1 MKKAIYLNLQRIDRY
16 SGYQKKIKS
25 QIEAFKKNGV
35 EIELIDQKSLKE
47 QDFKKTIFST
57 YKRRKQILKYC
68 EKRIHEIKPDFMY
81 VRYPC
86 GDPCYYN
93 FVKKYGKMI
102 ISEHQTIEPLELKTE
117 GKKFKLLLEKYYG
130 KKILKKIK
138 AIVAVTEEVG
148 NYQLKRSGKDLQLY
162 VLGNGIDPDTIE
174 YSKKHPEFTNAL
186 NLLIVAN
193 INIWHGIDRVIKGI
207 AEYKGDIKVTFHIV
221 GGGQLIGELM
231 GLAKDLNVTEQVV
244 FHGPLKGQE
253 LENIYD
259 ICHVGI
265 SSLGI
270 HRIGLKEGA
279 VLKSREYCAKGMPF
293 VYSFK
298 DPDFTENN
306 EFSLRFKQNEEGIN
320 VNRIVNFYK
329 ALGQNSGY
337 KKVIRSFVVDN
348 LTWERKIKSF
358 IKFLK

>member
-1 MKKAIYLNLQRIDRY
+1 
-16 SGYQKKIKS
+16 
-25 QIEAFKKNGV
+25 
-35 EIELIDQKSLKE
+35 
-47 QDFKKTIFST
+47 
-57 YKRRKQILKYC
+57 LKYC
-68 EKRIHEIKPDFMY
+68 EKRIEDIKPAFLY

-86 GDPCYYN
+86 GDPCYYK
-93 FVKKYGKMI
+93 FVKKYGNII
-102 ISEHQTIEPLELKTE
+102 ISEHQTIEHLELEVESKR
-117 GKKFKLLLEKYYG
+117 FKGLLEKYYG
-130 KKILKKIK
+130 KKILKRIK
-138 AIVAVTEEVG
+138 AIVAVTEEIG
-148 NYQLKRSGKDLQLY
+148 NYQLKRAGKDKPMH

-174 YSKKHPEFTNAL
+174 FSEKQPEFTNEL

-207 AEYKGDIKVTFHIV
+207 AEYKGDIKVNFHIV
-221 GGGQLIGELM
+221 GGGQLIGELKE
-231 GLAKDLNVTEQVV
+231 LSKDLNVTEQVI

-298 DPDFTENN
+298 DPDFKDVP
-306 EFSLRFKQNEEGIN
+306 FALRIKQEEKAVKIEE
-320 VNRIVNFYK
+320 VVNFYK
-329 ALGQNSGY
+329 NFQTMKENNLE
-337 KKVIRSFVVDN
+337 IRDYAIEFLS
-348 LTWERKIKSF
+348 WENKIKKLLGLL
-358 IKFLK
+358 INKNLEKQK